1 MQGALLRTGKSDQF
15 IAMGETGQPVFKAA
29 LQLIA
34 ALERRNPEL
43 SRFLAIP
50 KSNEHGNVLDWY
62 SPVPGDVIA
71 WRAATESERDAARER
86 LQSFRQAVLTSASSL
101 VESAGKR
108 GQGDQVIFGKLLG
121 LVPFCPS
128 DDHVYLVQTDQGV
141 QPVLT
146 FWGFVAHEQDRQREP
161 LYFLTPRPAPTP
173 PPVAAPLAPE
183 PTPAPVLT
191 PPPLSV
197 PVERARPWWR
207 RWWWLWL
214 LLALLLL
221 ALLFGLLRGCAP
233 QLGLPTLAVDTPHV
247 DRPTEQVPAV
257 TGPGAP
263 TLGAPALTSGTGVGA
278 NAGVP
283 GASASGAL
291 PDTGAAAPDAAGSPV
306 ADEAAPVPPQAP
318 ATEAADTPAEA
329 AATPAPTPSDAQAT
343 AAPGAPSAPTTG
355 NAPPLTIPAD
365 AGEGP
370 ADFLNG
376 NYRAGAG
383 ILDASTAKPLRLEY
397 AFENGQGN
405 VTIRRPDGVSC
416 TGAVN
421 AAMRGGQ
428 LGIES
433 QDQATC
439 TDGGRYDMPTVSCA
453 PGAQRIADCQGHY
466 GSSQFPISMRRE

>member
-34 ALERRNPEL
+34 ALERRSPEL

-50 KSNEHGNVLDWY
+50 KSNEQGNVLDWY
-62 SPVPGDVIA
+62 SPLPGEVIA
-71 WRAATESERDAARER
+71 WRAATEAERDSARER
-86 LQSFRQAVLTSASSL
+86 LQHFRQAVLNSASSL

-128 DDHVYLVQTDQGV
+128 DDHVYLVQTEQGV

-161 LYFLTPRPAPTP
+161 LYFLTPRPTPTP

-183 PTPAPVLT
+183 PTPAPVFT
-191 PPPLSV
+191 PPPASV

-233 QLGLPTLAVDTPHV
+233 QFGVPGLAVDAPRLE
-247 DRPTEQVPAV
+247 RPTTGVPAV

-263 TLGAPALTSGTGVGA
+263 AVGTPVPTSGTGLGA
-278 NAGVP
+278 SAGIP
-283 GASASGAL
+283 GASVGSAL
-291 PDTGAAAPDAAGSPV
+291 PDTGAPVPDATAAPA
-306 ADEAAPVPPQAP
+306 ADEAAAVPAD
-318 ATEAADTPAEA
+318 ASDTPAD
-329 AATPAPTPSDAQAT
+329 ATPAPTADTPDAQAGN
-343 AAPGAPSAPTTG
+343 APVAPPAPASGT
-355 NAPPLTIPAD
+355 APPLTIPAD

>member
-34 ALERRNPEL
+34 ALERRSPEL

-50 KSNEHGNVLDWY
+50 KSNEQGNVLDWY
-62 SPVPGDVIA
+62 SPLPGEVIA
-71 WRAATESERDAARER
+71 WRAATEAERDSARER
-86 LQSFRQAVLTSASSL
+86 LQHFRQAVLNSASSL
-101 VESAGKR
+101 VDSAGKR

-128 DDHVYLVQTDQGV
+128 DDHVYLVQTEQGV

-183 PTPAPVLT
+183 PTPAPVFT
-191 PPPLSV
+191 PPPPSV

-233 QLGLPTLAVDTPHV
+233 QLGVPGLAVDAPRLE
-247 DRPTEQVPAV
+247 RPTGVPTV

-263 TLGAPALTSGTGVGA
+263 AVGTPVPTPGTGLGAS
-278 NAGVP
+278 AGIP
-283 GASASGAL
+283 GASTGSAL
-291 PDTGAAAPDAAGSPV
+291 PDTGAPVPDATAAPA
-306 ADEAAPVPPQAP
+306 ADEAAAVPADASDAP
-318 ATEAADTPAEA
+318 AD
-329 AATPAPTPSDAQAT
+329 ATPAPTADTPDAQAGN
-343 AAPGAPSAPTTG
+343 APVAPPVPASGT
-355 NAPPLTIPAD
+355 APPLTIPAD

>member
-34 ALERRNPEL
+34 ALERRSPEL

-50 KSNEHGNVLDWY
+50 KSNEQGNVLDWY
-62 SPVPGDVIA
+62 SPLPGEVIA
-71 WRAATESERDAARER
+71 WRAATEAERDSARER
-86 LQSFRQAVLTSASSL
+86 LQHFRQAVLNSASSL

-128 DDHVYLVQTDQGV
+128 DDHVYLVQTEQGV

-161 LYFLTPRPAPTP
+161 LYFLTPRPTPTP

-183 PTPAPVLT
+183 PTPAPVFT
-191 PPPLSV
+191 PPPASV
-197 PVERARPWWR
+197 AVERARPWWR

-233 QLGLPTLAVDTPHV
+233 QFGVPGLAVDAPRLE
-247 DRPTEQVPAV
+247 RPTTGVPAV
-257 TGPGAP
+257 TGPG
-263 TLGAPALTSGTGVGA
+263 TPAVGTPVPTSGTGLGA
-278 NAGVP
+278 SAGIP
-283 GASASGAL
+283 GASAGSAL
-291 PDTGAAAPDAAGSPV
+291 PDTGAPVPDATAAPA
-306 ADEAAPVPPQAP
+306 ADEAAAVPAD
-318 ATEAADTPAEA
+318 ASDTPAD
-329 AATPAPTPSDAQAT
+329 ATPAPTADTPDAQ
-343 AAPGAPSAPTTG
+343 TG
-355 NAPPLTIPAD
+355 NAPVAPPAPASGTAPPLTIPAD

>member
-1 MQGALLRTGKSDQF
+1 
-15 IAMGETGQPVFKAA
+15 
-29 LQLIA
+29 
-34 ALERRNPEL
+34 
-43 SRFLAIP
+43 
-50 KSNEHGNVLDWY
+50 
-62 SPVPGDVIA
+62 
-71 WRAATESERDAARER
+71 
-86 LQSFRQAVLTSASSL
+86 
-101 VESAGKR
+101 
-108 GQGDQVIFGKLLG
+108 
-121 LVPFCPS
+121 
-128 DDHVYLVQTDQGV
+128 
-141 QPVLT
+141 
-146 FWGFVAHEQDRQREP
+146 
-161 LYFLTPRPAPTP
+161 
-173 PPVAAPLAPE
+173 
-183 PTPAPVLT
+183 TPAPVFT

-207 RWWWLWL
+207 RRWWLWL

-233 QLGLPTLAVDTPHV
+233 QLGLPTLAVDAPRLE
-247 DRPTEQVPAV
+247 RPTTGVPALS
-257 TGPGAP
+257 GPSAP
-263 TLGAPALTSGTGVGA
+263 TLGAPALTSGVGVGA
-278 NAGVP
+278 TGGVP
-283 GASASGAL
+283 AVPGGGAVPDAGASA
-291 PDTGAAAPDAAGSPV
+291 PGAAAAPA
-306 ADEAAPVPPQAP
+306 ADEAAPLPAEPP
-318 ATEAADTPAEA
+318 AADAPGTPAD
-329 AATPAPTPSDAQAT
+329 ATPAPAPATPDAQAG
-343 AAPGAPSAPTTG
+343 AAPVAPSAPSAGT
-355 NAPPLTIPAD
+355 APPLTIPED
-365 AGEGP
+365 ASEGP

-405 VTIRRPDGVSC
+405 VTIRRPDGVNC